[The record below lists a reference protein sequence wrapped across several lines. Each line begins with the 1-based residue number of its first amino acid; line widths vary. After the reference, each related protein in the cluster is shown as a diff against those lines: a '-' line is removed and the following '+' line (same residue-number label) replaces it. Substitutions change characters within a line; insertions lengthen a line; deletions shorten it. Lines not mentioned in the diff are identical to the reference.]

1 MLQVT
6 RRRLRYQLC
15 VEVGRIAVMMYATA
29 GVPLF
34 IISRAFGALYTSV
47 YSKSQQPSF
56 YPAEE
61 ITK

>member
-1 MLQVT
+1 MLQVA
-6 RRRLRYQLC
+6 RRRPRYQLC
-15 VEVGRIAVMMYATA
+15 VEVSRIALMMYATA

-34 IISRAFGALYTSV
+34 IISRPYGALYTSA